1 MKIDISKVKT
11 DLLNTEYDFLRENKY
26 LGDNIALLAM
36 GGSIA
41 YGTNLPTSD
50 VDIRGFAINPSKQI
64 FGLEKD
70 FEQIVD
76 INTDTTIYS
85 LNKMVKLLTSCNP
98 NTIEILGCAPEH
110 YLYVSDA
117 GRLVLD
123 NKQNFLSIKAID
135 TFGGY
140 ANAQYNR
147 LEHALLGNG
156 KNNEKKLE
164 MLLHSLNCAL
174 VSFNAK
180 HKSTKSKVD
189 LKMLSDNEYIDVLKE
204 RLERNKKELEAT
216 LSADLVSVN
225 LDTKLTAQE
234 KISKTQSLCDLY
246 RNDLQYLEDKY
257 LEDIDHMYD
266 AVGDRI
272 VLTGNFEDYPLD
284 DIQALLREFHT
295 IKSQYGN
302 INKRNTKKDA
312 IHLAKHMMHLV
323 RLFKMGTKLNQSMTI
338 QTHWDGAEL
347 EELMRIR
354 NGYFMEDDGMR
365 VKPEFYDLYHQVQNE
380 YNYSVENTVLPEKPN
395 IEALNE
401 MLLQIYKTRYSL
413 K

>member
-1 MKIDISKVKT
+1 MQVDMTKIKQN
-11 DLLNTEYDFLRENKY
+11 LLTPEYDFLRENKY
-26 LGDNIALLAM
+26 LGNNIVLIAM

-50 VDIRGFAINPSKQI
+50 VDIRGFAINPSHQI

-76 INTDTTIYS
+76 VATDTTIYS
-85 LNKMVKLLTSCNP
+85 INKMVKLLISCNP

-110 YLYVSDA
+110 YLYVNEI
-117 GRLVLD
+117 GKLVLE
-123 NKQNFLSIKAID
+123 NKKNFLSVKAID

-156 KNNEKKLE
+156 KNDDKKLN
-164 MLLHSLNCAL
+164 MLIHSLNCAL
-174 VSFNAK
+174 VAFNAK
-180 HKSTKSKVD
+180 HKATKSKIE
-189 LKMLSDNEYIDVLKE
+189 LRLLSDEEYIEVLKQ
-204 RLERNKKELEAT
+204 RLEKNKKELEIK
-216 LSADLVSVN
+216 LSTELVQVN
-225 LDTKLTAQE
+225 LNKKLTAQE

-246 RNDLQYLEDKY
+246 RNDIEYLENKY
-257 LEDIDHMYD
+257 LDDIDDMSD

-272 VLTGNFEDYPLD
+272 ALTGKFDDYPLE
-284 DIQALLREFHT
+284 DIQALLREFNN
-295 IKSQYGN
+295 IKNQYGN

-312 IHLAKHMMHLV
+312 IHMAKHMMHLV

-354 NGYFMEDDGMR
+354 NGEFMENDGMR

-401 MLLQIYKTRYSL
+401 MLLQIYKMRYSL
-413 K
+413 

>member
-1 MKIDISKVKT
+1 MQVDIAKIKT
-11 DLLNTEYDFLRENKY
+11 DLLTPEYNFLRENKY
-26 LGDNIALLAM
+26 LGDNIALLAT

-76 INTDTTIYS
+76 VNTDTTIYS
-85 LNKMVKLLTSCNP
+85 INKMVKLLTSCNP

-110 YLYVSDA
+110 YLYINDI
-117 GRLVLD
+117 GKLVLD
-123 NKQNFLSIKAID
+123 NKKNFLSIKAID

-156 KNNEKKLE
+156 KNDDKKLS
-164 MLLHSLNCAL
+164 MLLHSLTCAL
-174 VSFNAK
+174 VAFNAK
-180 HKSTKSKVD
+180 HKATKSNIS
-189 LKMLSDNEYIDVLKE
+189 LRILSDNEYTEVLKQ
-204 RLERNKKELEAT
+204 RLEKNKQELEST
-216 LSADLVSVN
+216 LAADLISVN
-225 LDTKLTAQE
+225 LDKRLSQQE

-246 RNDLQYLEDKY
+246 RNDLEYLNNKY
-257 LEDIDHMYD
+257 LDDLDNISD

-272 VLTGNFEDYPLD
+272 ALTGNFDDYPLED
-284 DIQALLREFHT
+284 VQALLKEFHT
-295 IKSQYGN
+295 IKSTYGN

-338 QTHWDGAEL
+338 QTHWDG
-347 EELMRIR
+347 EELVELMKIR
-354 NGYFMEDDGMR
+354 NGYFMESDGMR

-401 MLLQIYKTRYSL
+401 MLLQIYKMKYAL
-413 K
+413 G

>member
-1 MKIDISKVKT
+1 MTMEEIKKS
-11 DLLNTEYDFLRENKY
+11 LHNSEYDFLRENKY
-26 LGDNIALLAM
+26 LGNNIALLAM

-50 VDIRGFAINPSKQI
+50 VDIRGVAINPSQQI

-70 FEQIVD
+70 FEQIV
-76 INTDTTIYS
+76 NVETDTTIYS
-85 LNKMVKLLTSCNP
+85 LNKMCKLLTSCNP
-98 NTIEILGCAPEH
+98 NTIEILGCIPEH
-110 YLYVSDA
+110 YLYINDV
-117 GRLVLD
+117 GRLILD
-123 NKQNFLSIKAID
+123 NKKNFLSIKAID

-156 KNNEKKLE
+156 QNNEKKLE
-164 MLLHSLNCAL
+164 MLMHSLTCAL
-174 VSFNAK
+174 KAFNAK
-180 HKSTKSKVD
+180 HQSTKSNIE
-189 LKMLSDNEYIDVLKE
+189 LKLLDDDEYREVLKV
-204 RLERNKKELEAT
+204 RLEKNKQEFTDK
-216 LSADLVSVN
+216 LSADLTKVN
-225 LDTKLTAQE
+225 LDKSMSTEAKA
-234 KISKTQSLCDLY
+234 SKTQSLCDLY
-246 RNDLQYLEDKY
+246 RNDMEELEYEYLNN
-257 LEDIDHMYD
+257 LDHMYD

-272 VLTGNFEDYPLD
+272 VLTGNYNDYPLGD
-284 DIQALLREFHT
+284 VQALLRDFHQ
-295 IKSQYGN
+295 IKSEYGN

-312 IHLAKHMMHLV
+312 IHMAKHMMHLV

-338 QTHWDGAEL
+338 QTHWDGKEL

-401 MLLQIYKTRYSL
+401 MLLQIYRMSYSL
-413 K
+413 V